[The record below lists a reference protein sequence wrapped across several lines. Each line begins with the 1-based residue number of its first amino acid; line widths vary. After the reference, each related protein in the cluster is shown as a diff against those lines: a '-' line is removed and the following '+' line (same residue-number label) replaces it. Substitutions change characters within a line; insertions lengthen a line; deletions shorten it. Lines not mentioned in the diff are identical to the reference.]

1 MQPAL
6 EKYYAVTAPPQQ
18 HKTTRE
24 ALQDSIQTQLLKS
37 DTKLVHM
44 KRQRHA
50 RSGELNKAEAS
61 GCAQENAH
69 NQMLTDVEAG
79 GELSA
84 PSMEAPPPPTLLVL
98 PPLPEELAAGSGRP
112 VAAAGAMAGAAEAA
126 GEVAGEA
133 AAAAAAGAVEL
144 AGEAGV
150 AAAFGDWGLK
160 AFPRASVS
168 PTPWEPS

>member
-1 MQPAL
+1 
-6 EKYYAVTAPPQQ
+6 
-18 HKTTRE
+18 
-24 ALQDSIQTQLLKS
+24 
-37 DTKLVHM
+37 
-44 KRQRHA
+44 
-50 RSGELNKAEAS
+50 
-61 GCAQENAH
+61 
-69 NQMLTDVEAG
+69 MLTDVEAG
-79 GELSA
+79 VVLSA

-133 AAAAAAGAVEL
+133 AAAAAAAAGAVEL